1 MFPITR
7 ALFAALLTA
16 LFATGIQGQ
25 DNAPQQPGTFT
36 TTVQT
41 IHPQHVL
48 HADTL
53 MARGDVLAWEVMP
66 IAAEM
71 GGQRVTQIQIDV
83 GDKIRKGQVLAVLDD
98 SFVKLEIERLTAL
111 AEQASIAWQQA
122 RGDAAR
128 ARGLQASGAMPQ
140 QQIEALL
147 TQEQSAAQQVQ
158 SLQAQLRSQQLRLE
172 RSRITAPDAGV
183 VMSKETALGQVAGAG
198 QVLFRLLRQGRLEW
212 HARVQ
217 ATDAARLAA
226 GMSARLHVGG
236 KSHAGKVRAIA
247 PDMNSRT
254 REATVVVALDA
265 GLQDGLLPGM
275 FARGEFVLEEA
286 KGWRVPHA
294 AVVLRDGQALVF
306 KVDETSHARAVP
318 VEIVEQTAEY
328 MLVSGVGESD
338 SIVTLGGEFLADGEP
353 IAVQKASQ

>member
-1 MFPITR
+1 MPPFTR
-7 ALFAALLTA
+7 TLAVALLVA
-16 LFATGIQGQ
+16 LCSAGTQSQ
-25 DNAPQQPGTFT
+25 ENAPPRTFT
-36 TTVQT
+36 TAVHTIQPQPVQ
-41 IHPQHVL
+41 
-48 HADTL
+48 HAHTL
-53 MARGDVLAWEVMP
+53 AANGDVQAWEAMP

-71 GGQRVTQIQIDV
+71 GGQRVVHIQVDV
-83 GDKIRKGQVLAVLDD
+83 GDTVRKSQVLAVLDD

-111 AEQASIAWQQA
+111 AEQATLALQQA
-122 RGDAAR
+122 RGDAER
-128 ARGLQASGAMPQ
+128 ARSLQASGALPQ

-217 ATDAARLAA
+217 ALDAARLAV
-226 GMSARLHVGG
+226 GMPVRLHTGG
-236 KSHAGKVRAIA
+236 KSHAGKVRAIQ

-254 REATVVVALDA
+254 REATVVVVLEA

-275 FARGEFVLEEA
+275 FAQGEFVLQET
-286 KGWRVPHA
+286 KGWRMPHA

-306 KVDETSHARAVP
+306 KVDETSHARTVP

-338 SIVTLGGEFLADGEP
+338 SIVARGGEFLADGE
-353 IAVQKASQ
+353 AVTIQMGK